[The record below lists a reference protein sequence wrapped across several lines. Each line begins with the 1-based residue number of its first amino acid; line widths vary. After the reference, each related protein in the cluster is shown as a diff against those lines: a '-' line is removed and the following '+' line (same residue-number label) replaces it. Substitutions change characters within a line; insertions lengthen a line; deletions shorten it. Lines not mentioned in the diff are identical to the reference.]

1 MKNKWLLVLLF
12 VIMACIQWIVP
23 MQMVRDSRSTLVSGT
38 EYKFR
43 LAPVDPED
51 PFRGKYLDLDF
62 DISRVKVGTPPH
74 WTSGDKVFV
83 VLETDSAGFARVNR
97 LSREIPEPDTDFIAS
112 RIRSA
117 VGEDSLLVF
126 IEYPLDRYYINEK
139 IAGPIEEMIFENQR
153 DSTKINY
160 ALVRVRAG
168 KAILE
173 ELYIDEIPVSEWTG
187 HK

>member
-1 MKNKWLLVLLF
+1 MINKWYLILLLAILV
-12 VIMACIQWIVP
+12 CIQWIVP
-23 MQMVRDSRSTLVSGT
+23 MQMVRDSRSTLTSGT

-62 DISRVKVGTPPH
+62 DISRVKVATPPY
-74 WTSGDKVFV
+74 WSPGDKVYV
-83 VLETDSAGFARVNR
+83 ILDEDPDGFARVNR
-97 LSREIPEPDTDFIAS
+97 LSGEAPEPGVDFIES

-139 IAGPIEEMIFENQR
+139 MAGPIEEFIFENQN
-153 DSTKINY
+153 DSTRINY
-160 ALVRVRAG
+160 AVVRVRSGRAL
-168 KAILE
+168 LE
-173 ELYIDEIPVSEWTG
+173 EVYIDDVPVSEWKG
-187 HK
+187 RK